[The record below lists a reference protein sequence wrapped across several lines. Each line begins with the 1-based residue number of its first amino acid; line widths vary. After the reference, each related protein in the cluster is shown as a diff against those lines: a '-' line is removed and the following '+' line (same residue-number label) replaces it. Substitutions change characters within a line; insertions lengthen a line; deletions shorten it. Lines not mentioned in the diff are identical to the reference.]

1 MSVSLECKKI
11 KRTGFLLAFL
21 GGGILAAAVPVINM
35 AVRSEQYLNLP
46 DIRYKFCLT
55 QIGR

>member
-21 GGGILAAAVPVINM
+21 GGGILAAAVPDY
-35 AVRSEQYLNLP
+35 QYGCP
-46 DIRYKFCLT
+46 F
-55 QIGR
+55 